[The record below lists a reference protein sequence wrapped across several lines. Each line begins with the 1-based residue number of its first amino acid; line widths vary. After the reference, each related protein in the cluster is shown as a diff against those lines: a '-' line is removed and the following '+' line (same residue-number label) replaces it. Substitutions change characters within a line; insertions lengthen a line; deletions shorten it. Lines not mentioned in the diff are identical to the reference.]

1 MALKH
6 IVQKANSDATPVIPG
21 SNPQGFESI
30 EAAESYKSKL
40 ENTGKI
46 LLRAYKRMEAEQLD
60 KIITN
65 QKNLEENA
73 DKNSGV
79 GGKTDYSS
87 MRGLLGDYSPGQLEQ
102 RLGSNGD
109 DALGVMDIWRR
120 RTRGM

>member
-1 MALKH
+1 MSFIKKRIL
-6 IVQKANSDATPVIPG
+6 
-21 SNPQGFESI
+21 
-30 EAAESYKSKL
+30 AERR
-40 ENTGKI
+40 E
-46 LLRAYKRMEAEQLD
+46 

-65 QKNLEENA
+65 QKNLEEKAYN
-73 DKNSGV
+73 NSGV

-109 DALGVMDIWRR
+109 DVLGVMDIWRR